1 MSANRRAVEIEAR
14 CDFVDLVL
22 CRFQRVVFHLGQ
34 LRLCES
40 CAGSNFT
47 DTQTVP
53 TSCLAND
60 VSKFVFKC
68 VSHN

>member
-1 MSANRRAVEIEAR
+1 MSANRVAVEIEAR
-14 CDFVDLVL
+14 RDFVDLVL

-34 LRLCES
+34 LRFCES
-40 CAGSNFT
+40 CTGGNFT
-47 DTQTVP
+47 HAQTVP
-53 TSCLAND
+53 TPCLAND